1 MTKEKIFD
9 IDHVL
14 LQKGIMTLFGEV
26 DTKISQSL
34 VESIIAYN
42 LSKDHK
48 LKHLTLLINSE
59 GGDLTD
65 AFAIID
71 TMNTSKL
78 PIHTV
83 ALGQISSAG
92 LIIFMNGSAGCRV
105 LRPNVSI
112 MSHQWF
118 GSVSGKMH
126 ELMNAQ
132 TDFVLTKTRVAQH
145 YAQRSKLSLEEID
158 RLLLPPH
165 DVFLT
170 PEQTL
175 DYGIADRIEA

>member
-1 MTKEKIFD
+1 MTKDKLFD
-9 IDHVL
+9 INDTL
-14 LQKGIMTLFGEV
+14 TQKGILTLFGEV
-26 DTKISQSL
+26 DDKISQHL

-42 LSKDHK
+42 LTKQHK
-48 LKHLTLLINSE
+48 LKHLTLLVNSE
-59 GGDLTD
+59 GGDLSE

-71 TMNTSKL
+71 TMNSSKL
-78 PIHTV
+78 PIHTI

-92 LIIFMNGSAGCRV
+92 LIIFMNGQVGQRV

-118 GSVSGKMH
+118 GSISGKMH

-132 TDFVLTKTRVAQH
+132 TDFNLTKTRVADH
-145 YAQRSKLSLEEID
+145 YSRRSKLSSEEID
-158 RLLLPPH
+158 KLLLPPH

-170 PEQTL
+170 PEQAME
-175 DYGIADRIEA
+175 YGIADRIEV